1 MDHCKRNHTQA
12 GVVGFFVGWL
22 FGWLLVDFYVGPSV
36 CMVEFEMWYVGPLP
50 KKQQVRWGCLFV
62 CLLVGCFVGVLVVWF
77 VGFCGGGL
85 LSAGGLRYKA
95 RFILPLNASC

>member
-1 MDHCKRNHTQA
+1 M
-12 GVVGFFVGWL
+12 
-22 FGWLLVDFYVGPSV
+22 VDLYVGPSV

-62 CLLVGCFVGVLVVWF
+62 FLFVCLLIGCFVGVLVVWF

-85 LSAGGLRYKA
+85 LSAVVLRYKA
-95 RFILPLNASC
+95 GFILRANASC